1 MVEWYEPDSWLTKL
15 FDAHLS
21 TFLLTLVVA
30 FGLPLLLHLW
40 LYRHRTPINTAAFVL
55 AGPSGAGKTSLLTAV
70 RIRAQNPH
78 LEPLH
83 QKRHSHQLHH
93 QLTTHRPPQLETGR
107 PLATHPSQTSHR
119 SILALPEAFVPFSA
133 RYRSVN
139 DPTNVRTRQ
148 LSLTDT
154 PGHGKLRGGAFAAAL
169 AAPTAKNLR
178 GVVFLVDA
186 AALASP
192 AGLSDAA
199 EFLHDVLLTLQKRY
213 TSAKT
218 SKATAVTPVLIAANK
233 LDLFTALPPQL
244 VRAHLEQEIEKVRIA
259 RAKGILDV
267 GMSEDS
273 VGEDHEWLGLGGESK
288 FEFKHM
294 EEMNVPVEVVGG
306 SVKGEDGDGPDVKG
320 WWEWIAHQM

>member
-55 AGPSGAGKTSLLTAV
+55 AGPSGAGKTSLLTA
-70 RIRAQNPH
+70 
-78 LEPLH
+78 
-83 QKRHSHQLHH
+83 
-93 QLTTHRPPQLETGR
+93 LETGR

-178 GVVFLVDA
+178 GVVFLIDA